1 MQEIKVDGRKLALE
15 SWGAPRGLPVFLLHG
30 TPGSRCGPRPRA
42 SVLYRLGIRLISY
55 DRPGY
60 GGSDPQP
67 GRTVADA
74 ARDVEAIADELDLPE
89 FAVVGRSGGA
99 PHALACAAKL
109 KGRVLSAA
117 ALVGL
122 APWDAESLEWYEGM
136 APSNIEEY
144 ETADASPSA
153 VRADLI
159 RRAREVRDDPESLL
173 RFLRPELTG
182 PDLRIVD
189 DIAIRRQLTAAY
201 AEALRDGAEGWI
213 DDALALRR
221 SWGFELSTIKPRIL
235 LWHGAD
241 DQFSPVQHTQWLA
254 GQIATSEL
262 TVQTGVSH
270 FAALEILPT
279 VLGWIKEASSP
290 EMVGA

>member
-42 SVLYRLGIRLISY
+42 SVLYRLGVRLISY

-74 ARDVEAIADELDLPE
+74 ARDVEVIADELDLAG
-89 FAVVGRSGGA
+89 FCVVGRSGGA

-122 APWDAESLEWYEGM
+122 APWDAGRLDWYEGM
-136 APSNIEEY
+136 APSNVEEY
-144 ETADASPSA
+144 ESADASSSA
-153 VRADLI
+153 VRADLV
-159 RRAREVRDDPESLL
+159 RRAAQVRDDPESLL

-182 PDLRIVD
+182 PDLRVVD
-189 DIAIRRQLTAAY
+189 DMSIRRQLADTY

-213 DDALALRR
+213 DDTLALRR
-221 SWGFELSTIKPRIL
+221 SWGFDLSKIKSRIL

-241 DQFSPVQHTQWLA
+241 DRFSPVQHTQWLA
-254 GQIATSEL
+254 SQIATSEL
-262 TVQTGVSH
+262 KVQTGAAH
-270 FAALEILPT
+270 FGALEILPS
-279 VLGWIKEASSP
+279 VLGWIKEASSS